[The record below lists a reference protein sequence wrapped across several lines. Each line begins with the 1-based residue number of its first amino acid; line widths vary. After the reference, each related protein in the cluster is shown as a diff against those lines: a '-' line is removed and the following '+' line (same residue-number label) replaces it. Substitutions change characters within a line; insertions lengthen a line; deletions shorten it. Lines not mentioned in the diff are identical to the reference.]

1 MWCLNSTWPTWVK
14 AMLAYLK
21 VLSQTSLGKALTG
34 QQNSVTV
41 VGTAARNRKGLLPN
55 TSGAYYRCFG

>member
-1 MWCLNSTWPTWVK
+1 
-14 AMLAYLK
+14 LK